1 LQSLKCPYP
10 FAGGKKKVA
19 ALIWER
25 LGDAD
30 NVIEPFAGSL
40 AVLLARPTP
49 PRVETVNDQNH
60 FISNFW
66 RAIQADPE
74 QVAYWANSPV
84 SEADLHARHRYLLGL
99 DVPTPECAVPE
110 RYRRHPLLERTY
122 RDAHADAWRSR
133 HPSPAAAFRERVR
146 QDPHFFD
153 AKFAGWFCWG
163 ICCWIGSGWCDE
175 RSQVTPEGAD
185 ATSQQMPAI
194 GSGARGLQYGRGVHG
209 RGPADPTAKRPML
222 AGDNPGSYGKG
233 VHARGPSE
241 QLPRLGSFSRGGTG
255 VQRRT
260 AAGQG
265 IHVAGPTQKLPDIG
279 GHCGGTG
286 RGVHQ
291 VSGPRQL
298 SQQIPFLGGGHSTR
312 GQGIHAN
319 PPESRPDDA
328 AGTNARR
335 LAWLTGWFGALSD
348 RLRCVRVCC
357 GDWERVCGSDSTTTR
372 LGTVGLFLDPPYPVH
387 TPDGKPSRAAGLYGA
402 GDDAA
407 AADRIRDRVL
417 AYCQAHGPDPLFR
430 IAICGYETDG
440 YEALEAQGWEVV
452 AWRSSGGYSNQ
463 SKRKNINRDRERIWF
478 SPSCLRPESEHLP
491 LFDRVG
497 SSFLGEE
504 DLR

>member
-19 ALIWER
+19 SLIWER
-25 LGDAD
+25 FGDPD

-66 RAIQADPE
+66 RSIQADPE
-74 QVAYWANSPV
+74 QVAWWANHPV
-84 SEADLHARHRYLLGL
+84 MEADLHARHRYLLGL
-99 DVPTPECAVPE
+99 DVPTPECVVPE
-110 RYRRHPLLERTY
+110 RYRRHPLLERIY

-146 QDPHFFD
+146 QDPHFYD
-153 AKFAGWFCWG
+153 SKFAGWWCTG
-163 ICCWIGSGWCDE
+163 ICQWIGSGWCDE

-185 ATSQQMPAI
+185 ATWQQVPMI
-194 GSGARGLQYGRGVHG
+194 GGGSGGIH
-209 RGPADPTAKRPML
+209 
-222 AGDNPGSYGKG
+222 YGKG
-233 VHARGPSE
+233 VHARGPSQ
-241 QLPRLGSFSRGGTG
+241 QLPRLGAKRRSYGTG
-255 VQRRT
+255 V
-260 AAGQG
+260 
-265 IHVAGPTQKLPDIG
+265 HSKLPDGPTQKRPDIS

-291 VSGPRQL
+291 VSGPRQKR
-298 SQQIPFLGGGHSTR
+298 PALGGGKHGGEPYLKY
-312 GQGIHAN
+312 GQGVHGRL
-319 PPESRPDDA
+319 PEDRPDDA

-372 LGTVGLFLDPPYPVH
+372 LGTCAVFLDPPYPVH
-387 TPDGKPSRAAGLYGA
+387 TPEGKPSRAAGLYGV
-402 GDDAA
+402 GDDAKET
-407 AADRIRDRVL
+407 DRIRDRVL

-430 IAICGYETDG
+430 IAICGYDTDG
-440 YEALEAQGWEVV
+440 YAELEALGWEVV

-478 SPSCLRPESEHLP
+478 SPSCIKPTSVSMP
-491 LFDRVG
+491 LFDG
-497 SSFLGEE
+497 LE
-504 DLR
+504 D